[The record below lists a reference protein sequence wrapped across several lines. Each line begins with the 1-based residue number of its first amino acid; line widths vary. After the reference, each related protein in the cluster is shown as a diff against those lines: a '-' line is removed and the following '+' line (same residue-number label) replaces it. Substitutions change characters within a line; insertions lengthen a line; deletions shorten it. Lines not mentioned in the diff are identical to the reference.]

1 MKSIIFN
8 VIFPLILL
16 ASFSCK
22 KSETPSNSYPM
33 EMRMTDAAGP
43 YDAVYIDVQSVEVLS
58 DNNSSN
64 WVTLNTN
71 AGIYDLT
78 RLVNGRDTFFGAA
91 TLSSGSISQIRLI
104 LGTNNS
110 VVIKGQSYPL
120 KTPSAQQSGL
130 KLNVNYS
137 LVAGV
142 NYVILL
148 DFDANKSI
156 VKTGNGEYTLKPVL
170 RTSTAATSGAIIGV
184 VTPASANPE
193 IFAISGSDSIGT
205 FSDAFGNFRFNGMS
219 SGTYS
224 IAFVPV
230 YPLPIKIVNNVSV
243 SVGNVTD
250 VGLITIQ

>member
-1 MKSIIFN
+1 MKSIIFK

-64 WVTLNTN
+64 WVTLNTH

-148 DFDANKSI
+148 DFDANRSI
-156 VKTGNGEYTLKPVL
+156 VNTGNGQYILKPVL
-170 RTSTAATSGAIIGV
+170 RTSTVASSGAIKGS
-184 VTPASANPE
+184 VTPVAASP
-193 IFAISGSDSIGT
+193 IVYAISGTDSIST
-205 FSDAFGNFRFNGMS
+205 MSDAFGNFRFNGMAA
-219 SGTYS
+219 GTYN

-230 YPLPIKIVNNVSV
+230 SPFTVKMLNNVNV
-243 SVGNVTD
+243 TVGNVTD